1 MPWYR
6 WKDPAREGLEVEI
19 RTTAGRAVKGRI
31 VSHGAEVADLGNV
44 DLARCD
50 VQTTVI
56 DEQGRYYT
64 GREVARP
71 DAMAPPAAA

>member
-19 RTTAGRAVKGRI
+19 RTTAGRTVKGRI
-31 VSHGAEVADLGNV
+31 VSHGAEVADLRKV

-64 GREVARP
+64 GREVARH
-71 DAMAPPAAA
+71 AVAPPAAA